1 MHRDP
6 LLAELEV
13 YRAQHWAEETCALRF
28 FRFVESHKNCFERT
42 CVPGHITA
50 SAWILSSEGNRF
62 LLTHHRKLGRWLQLG
77 GHADGETDVLAV
89 ALREAREES
98 GLSGFEVVRD
108 SGHGSI
114 LDLDI
119 HRIPARGRDPEHL
132 HYDVRFLFLAA
143 ADRPLSVSDESH
155 DVRWFDLDESVEG
168 LSEESLR
175 RLMRKS
181 SARFRAKT
189 NA

>member
-6 LLAELEV
+6 LLAQLAG
-13 YRAQHWAEETCALRF
+13 YRRRYPGEGSCVDRFEDFVRQHPD
-28 FRFVESHKNCFERT
+28 CFERS

-50 SAWILSSEGNRF
+50 SSWILSAEGSRF

-77 GHADGETDVLAV
+77 GHADGETDVRAV

-98 GLSGFEVVRD
+98 GLSDFEVVPD
-108 SGHGSI
+108 ASGLDV

-119 HRIPARGRDPEHL
+119 HRIPPHGRDPEHF
-132 HYDVRFLFLAA
+132 HYDVRFLFCAA
-143 ADRPLSVSDESH
+143 VDHPVIASDESH
-155 DVRWFDLDESVEG
+155 EVRWFDPGESGDV

-181 SARFRAKT
+181 SARLDTGQAG
-189 NA
+189 

>member
-1 MHRDP
+1 MSRFEDF
-6 LLAELEV
+6 V
-13 YRAQHWAEETCALRF
+13 RQHPD
-28 FRFVESHKNCFERT
+28 CFERS

-50 SAWILSSEGNRF
+50 SSWIVSSERSRF

-98 GLSGFEVVRD
+98 GLSDFEPVPD
-108 SGHGSI
+108 ASGLDL

-119 HRIPARGRDPEHL
+119 HRIPAHGRDPEHF
-132 HYDVRFLFLAA
+132 HYDVRFLFRAGVDQPVSA
-143 ADRPLSVSDESH
+143 SDESH
-155 DVRWFDLDESVEG
+155 EVRWFDPGESVEA

-181 SARFRAKT
+181 SARFDARHT
-189 NA
+189 G